1 MSKQDGEIHTVV
13 TGRLHGIGL
22 NDIKELAAHHIHV
35 HLYSENAHDLR
46 SGEFLRYITAAPD
59 YFHIHSHIPI
69 HQWTNVFSQYDASWL
84 HCFDSKNEGNMFRV
98 TWDDLNI
105 PARIYTAMVSGIPTI
120 QKNNEGHLVAMQEL
134 VKKFNMGIFYKNMD
148 ELSETL
154 HNNNRLE
161 ELNKNVRQ
169 NRDLFCFDFHVQDLL
184 NFFVDTISKRH

>member
-1 MSKQDGEIHTVV
+1 
-13 TGRLHGIGL
+13 
-22 NDIKELAAHHIHV
+22 
-35 HLYSENAHDLR
+35 
-46 SGEFLRYITAAPD
+46 
-59 YFHIHSHIPI
+59 
-69 HQWTNVFSQYDASWL
+69 
-84 HCFDSKNEGNMFRV
+84 MFRV